1 MAPTVLGT
9 RTVAQT
15 VTDRLRDAILSG
27 EIPAG
32 TRLRHVD
39 MTRRFGVSTTPV
51 REAFVALQA
60 EGLLL
65 GDPYRGVVVFRPS
78 HADLREN
85 YEIRIALESLA
96 AARAAERATPADVAA
111 LRELLDAMRAL
122 VDGGAFDGP
131 AYSDLDRRFHERIAQ
146 LAGRPRLLALITT
159 LRASARAYMHV
170 LARTDAN
177 VHHSVRGHEE
187 MLRAIAAGD
196 GPAAAAALRAH
207 LESNLEF
214 IATLIPPDGAA

>member
-1 MAPTVLGT
+1 MASTVLGT

-51 REAFVALQA
+51 REAFVALQG

-65 GDPYRGVVVFRPS
+65 GDAYRGVVVLRPS
-78 HADLREN
+78 RADLREN
-85 YEIRIALESLA
+85 YEIRIALEALA
-96 AARAAERATPADVAA
+96 AERAAERATPADVAA

-122 VDGGAFDGP
+122 VDGAFDGP

-146 LAGRPRLLALITT
+146 VAGRPRLLALITT

-170 LARTDAN
+170 LAQTDAN
-177 VHHSVRGHEE
+177 VHVSVRGHEA

-214 IATLIPPDGAA
+214 IATLIPPDGPA